1 MKTTKLL
8 VIASIAAAA
17 SFGAMAQTQ
26 GQEGS
31 PLPQNFAASTNRA
44 QVQSELAAY
53 KQAGVNPWS
62 TSFNQLKGFQSQRSR
77 ADVRAEFL
85 ASRNEVAALNGE
97 DSGSAYLTQLAARH
111 LNLNQNLAGQP
122 VNTAK

>member
-8 VIASIAAAA
+8 LIASMAAA

-31 PLPQNFAASTNRA
+31 PLPQQYQPTATNA

-53 KQAGVNPWS
+53 RQAGVNPWS
-62 TSFNQLKGFQSQRSR
+62 TSYNQLSGFHGERSR
-77 ADVRAEFL
+77 ADVRAEYL
-85 ASRNEVAALNGE
+85 ASRDQVAALNGE
-97 DSGSAYLTQLAARH
+97 DSGSAYLAQLAARH
-111 LNLNQNLAGQP
+111 QDLNQNLAGQP